1 MFEHETTVLKED
13 LSTEFVFNG
22 EQLASY
28 LFLVFNQ
35 EGLAN
40 EDKTIEALLVDL
52 KSRVKTEPQI
62 YVVMMSI
69 LNILKLCIDAEIKQ
83 ATKEE
88 KTKVMIIGENTIE
101 QALTTIQFFRKK
113 ADTKA
118 QRIYQLIV
126 DIIKTYKHYS
136 HMSDVEIGEF
146 NRLASIALQA
156 KQDSSHQDGTKVLT
170 AHFDYS
176 MKLYQERADV
186 DFLDNYPK
194 IHWLIKTDDFRQ
206 LLNDQNQLSSPNQW
220 ELSTVAYH
228 PDEEVEALWGT
239 DLGIGVEL
247 DGEVIWASNEDA
259 RSDNRFPDIPEIAHR
274 KFPWGDGQALIMG
287 YDSFLKAQQRVDEAL
302 MGNGGH
308 NEVILK
314 RWKIK
319 ALVVDKDKVKE
330 KNKQTIDELI
340 GIAKNHDIIV
350 RFV

>member
-13 LSTEFVFNG
+13 LSTKFVFNG

-28 LFLVFNQ
+28 LFLILNQ

-40 EDKTIEALLVDL
+40 GDKAIEDLLVDL
-52 KSRVKTEPQI
+52 KFRVKTEPQI
-62 YVVMMSI
+62 YVAMMSI
-69 LNILKLCIDAEIKQ
+69 LNILKLCIDADINQ

-88 KTKVMIIGENTIE
+88 KTKVTILGENTIE

-118 QRIYQLIV
+118 QQLYQLIV

-136 HMSDVEIGEF
+136 HMSDAEIGEF
-146 NRLASIALQA
+146 NRLASIALQV
-156 KQDSSHQDGTKVLT
+156 KQDSTHQGETKVLT

-176 MKLYQERADV
+176 IRLYQERANI
-186 DFLDNYPK
+186 DFLEKYPK
-194 IHWLIKTDDFRQ
+194 IHWLMNAEDFKK
-206 LLNDQNQLSSPNQW
+206 LLNDQNQLDSPRQW

-228 PDEEVEALWGT
+228 PDEEIKALWGV

-247 DGEVIWASNEDA
+247 NGEVIWASNEDA

-274 KFPWGDGQALIMG
+274 KFPWGDGQALIMSP
-287 YDSFLKAQQRVDEAL
+287 DSFLKTLQRVDESL

-319 ALVVDKDKVKE
+319 TLVVDKDKATV
-330 KNKQTIDELI
+330 KNKQIIDELI
-340 GIAKNHDIIV
+340 AIAKEHDIPI